1 MELIVVVGVMAILSI
16 AAIAG
21 LIKSQDQFKF
31 RGAIK
36 DSTNIIRE
44 IRTYALSNKQVQDSG
59 KMVVPLEYGAYI
71 DTTKNLITI
80 FGDMIDKSTPGNEGK
95 FNYDVTKASNDV
107 ILNTYQAPTG
117 YKLATYNGT
126 TQTTGNKPMTVF
138 YQPTTGE
145 FSILETLIFTERFA
159 AIEIYQGNITSPDR
173 QSFIVLFK
181 VSGNPETFGSLQ
193 ELTEN

>member
-1 MELIVVVGVMAILSI
+1 
-16 AAIAG
+16 
-21 LIKSQDQFKF
+21 
-31 RGAIK
+31 
-36 DSTNIIRE
+36 
-44 IRTYALSNKQVQDSG
+44 
-59 KMVVPLEYGAYI
+59 
-71 DTTKNLITI
+71 
-80 FGDMIDKSTPGNEGK
+80 
-95 FNYDVTKASNDV
+95 
-107 ILNTYQAPTG
+107 
-117 YKLATYNGT
+117 
-126 TQTTGNKPMTVF
+126 MTVF